1 MATRQFSQALIALA
15 LFALSGCQLTK
26 ARLTGDDVA
35 ILESEIK
42 NLESLVAATREDL
55 QTLNS
60 ERSSQ
65 LQDVNNQLAELDG
78 DVKRWPG
85 LITEA
90 CQQPEIAVVACDD
103 VTVQTLISQDEKMIL
118 GQVEDLWINPPGLHL
133 RASID
138 TGAASNSIHATNIT
152 PFERDGEN
160 WVRFELSEPSDP
172 LTNDSSSN
180 SASTEAESNTS
191 NVVVVEEKVV
201 RLLRISKRPVVRLR
215 VRLGNVLDSFDFIL
229 RDRSKENH
237 PVELGRN
244 FLQDIAVVDVAK
256 QFVQP
261 PVRSEQPTP

>member
-1 MATRQFSQALIALA
+1 MATRHFSQALIALA

-35 ILESEIK
+35 SLESELK
-42 NLESLVAATREDL
+42 NLEALVTATREDL
-55 QTLNS
+55 QSLNS

-65 LQDVNNQLAELDG
+65 LQDVNKQLAELDG

-85 LITEA
+85 LITDA
-90 CQQPEIAVVACDD
+90 CQQPETTAVACDD
-103 VTVQTLISQDEKMIL
+103 TAVQTLISQDDKMIL

-133 RASID
+133 QASID

-152 PFERDGEN
+152 PFERDGED
-160 WVRFELSEPSDP
+160 WVRFELSKPG
-172 LTNDSSSN
+172 NSSTSN
-180 SASTEAESNTS
+180 ASTDAGSNAS
-191 NVVVVEEKVV
+191 DSVVVEEKVV
-201 RLLRISKRPVVRLR
+201 RLLRVSKRPVVKLR

-229 RDRSKENH
+229 RDRSKEDH

-261 PVRSEQPTP
+261 RVRSEQPTP